1 MNFRIARQD
10 LIKGVQTAFNKAYP
24 FLKIEFSKNGGVSP
38 DIRTSASDGMGS
50 PADTRSAKEDGP
62 EAGTEEEEVILAMAR
77 KLLWEEFGV
86 SDDMKVSELEIL
98 LQYQFS
104 LPVQILRKSANLWM
118 ETRSSRDWTLRQH
131 NSHGEDL
138 SSGPAV

>member
-1 MNFRIARQD
+1 MNFRMARQD

-24 FLKIEFSKNGGVSP
+24 FLRIEFSKKGGLSP
-38 DIRTSASDGMGS
+38 DVRTTASDGVGS
-50 PADTRSAKEDGP
+50 AVDTRLAKEDGP
-62 EAGTEEEEVILAMAR
+62 EAGSDEEEVILATAG

-86 SDDMKVSELEIL
+86 SDEMKVSELEIL

-138 SSGPAV
+138 SGPAV

>member
-1 MNFRIARQD
+1 MGAHIMNFPIARQD

-24 FLKIEFSKNGGVSP
+24 FLKIEFSKKGGGPPGVQQA
-38 DIRTSASDGMGS
+38 TGS
-50 PADTRSAKEDGP
+50 
-62 EAGTEEEEVILAMAR
+62 EEEEIILAMAN

-86 SDDMKVSELEIL
+86 SDEMKVSELEIL

-118 ETRSSRDWTLRQH
+118 DTRSSRDWTLQQH

-138 SSGPAV
+138 SSGLGD